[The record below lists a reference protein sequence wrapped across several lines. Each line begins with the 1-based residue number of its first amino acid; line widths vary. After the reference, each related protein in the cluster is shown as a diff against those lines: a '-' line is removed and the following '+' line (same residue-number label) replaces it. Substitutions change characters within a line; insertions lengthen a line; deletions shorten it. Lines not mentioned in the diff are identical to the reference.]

1 MRRLFGKE
9 FAFAHVL
16 LAALVLV
23 VTCMP
28 NQRMV
33 TVSYYPLLA
42 GLAVIEVLYLLRLA
56 ALRRRGAFSTGP
68 TDIVVLVWALFIVWD
83 VCATKLDIAPT
94 VIVPAPEAVFNVFF
108 AQADVIGADIVS
120 SVTLLVMGYA
130 GGLALGVVLGIVCG
144 WIPRLRAMFFPIANV
159 LAPIPPTVFAP
170 YLIVLLPTFRTAS
183 CFIILLGV
191 FWPQF
196 LNMVVRTSSLDAQLL
211 DNARTLGVRNFT
223 MITRI
228 ILPYVLPEVLK
239 GLRVSLTTAFLM
251 LTFAE
256 MLGASTG
263 IGYFISNANNYA
275 NYTNVVAGII
285 VCGVVVTVLSFATA
299 WVQRRFT
306 TWREE
311 AGRRRRRVRRRRGK
325 AARRGAFP
333 ARGGPSGQSRAGR
346 TATGPRGRASRCRSR
361 SRAPGRRTGRASS
374 RWRCRGATCR
384 ARPT

>member
-1 MRRLFGKE
+1 MKRLLNKE
-9 FAFAHVL
+9 FVLAHAM
-16 LAALVLV
+16 LAALVVV

-28 NQRMV
+28 NHRLVAV
-33 TVSYYPLLA
+33 TYYPLLA
-42 GLAVIEVLYLLRLA
+42 GFAVIEALYLARLFSMRKDA
-56 ALRRRGAFSTGP
+56 KPSTGP
-68 TDIVVLVWALFIVWD
+68 TDIVLLVWLLFLVWD
-83 VCATKLDIAPT
+83 VAATKLDVAHP
-94 VIVPAPEAVFNVFF
+94 VLVPAPEAVFNVFF
-108 AQADVIGADIVS
+108 AQADVIGGDIAS
-120 SVTLLVMGYA
+120 SVTLLLAGYA
-130 GGLALGVVLGIVCG
+130 GGLAAGVVLGVVCG

-183 CFIILLGV
+183 GFIILLGV

-211 DNARTLGVRNFT
+211 DNARALGVRSFT

-239 GLRVSLTTAFLM
+239 GLRVSMTTAFLM

-256 MLGASTG
+256 MLGASSG

-285 VCGVVVTVLSFATA
+285 VCGVVVTALSFAAA

-306 TWREE
+306 TWR
-311 AGRRRRRVRRRRGK
+311 
-325 AARRGAFP
+325 
-333 ARGGPSGQSRAGR
+333 
-346 TATGPRGRASRCRSR
+346 
-361 SRAPGRRTGRASS
+361 
-374 RWRCRGATCR
+374 
-384 ARPT
+384 